1 MANKVHFFTLNL
13 PRKVL
18 YICVCV
24 CWNRDFSM
32 CMLATNWCNSN
43 SLGLNNFSS
52 LGQFYVEDQV
62 VRGDSKRLTELTSQ
76 KSRKSHT
83 QIILI
88 TLVIGVT
95 PGLHCFFC
103 CCRQCNLIQQVGTRL
118 LPAPSYGRWRQP
130 SSGWCYNCFNIHD
143 NFDSNTFF
151 Y

>member
-1 MANKVHFFTLNL
+1 
-13 PRKVL
+13 
-18 YICVCV
+18 
-24 CWNRDFSM
+24 M

-43 SLGLNNFSS
+43 SLGLYNFSS

-95 PGLHCFFC
+95 PGLHSEKITFSVFF
-103 CCRQCNLIQQVGTRL
+103 VV
-118 LPAPSYGRWRQP
+118 
-130 SSGWCYNCFNIHD
+130 
-143 NFDSNTFF
+143 DSVT
-151 Y
+151 